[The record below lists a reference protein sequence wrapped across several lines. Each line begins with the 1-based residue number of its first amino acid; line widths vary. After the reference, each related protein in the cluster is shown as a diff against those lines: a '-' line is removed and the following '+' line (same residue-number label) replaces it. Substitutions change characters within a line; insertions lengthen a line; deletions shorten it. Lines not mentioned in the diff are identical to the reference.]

1 MAPRNPLTVFTG
13 LGLAAVAVGCAA
25 PVQSH
30 LPDRGHRLDRE
41 TLDSFQRGVTTQA
54 EALERLGEPSR
65 RAVSAEDGST
75 TLSWDYVH
83 TDASGTLSI
92 LTVLKFGSDGKLLL
106 KAVSQT
112 NQNR

>member
-13 LGLAAVAVGCAA
+13 LGLVAVAVGCAA

-41 TLDSFQRGVTTQA
+41 TLDSFRRGVTTRA
-54 EALERLGEPSR
+54 EAIERLGEPSR
-65 RAVSAEDGST
+65 RAVSAEEGTT

-92 LTVLKFGSDGKLLL
+92 LTVLKFGPDDKLLL